1 MKKVLLLLSCI
12 LLNISLVSAQ
22 WQVPSPP
29 DLTNTP
35 LKVGDYIT
43 YKARLGFQGATLS
56 QIVQYIT
63 NNSIPVENVT
73 ELESMVNTT
82 AEILEKVEL
91 KVSVAERTNDSITLN
106 AYLYYNASIN
116 FNENITKSLSTTEWE
131 ETIYPFIRPPNDS
144 ADSIMTY
151 INPLLSYFIN
161 LTSQM
166 FGIDTS
172 SWIQVKAFRTSA
184 FYAGRYRDVNRL
196 SITIPH
202 IKSDIDTVITK
213 MNISMP
219 TDIRDLYSRIP
230 EMDIDYYID
239 WDDQYGVLVGSKL
252 SVRFSTM
259 SWIAY
264 RTVETYASATNL
276 WNTSMTDVTMN
287 TLNSLVFGYSENL
300 VTYMVKGFVFGDTSS
315 IVMAVVYV
323 LVPLIVLGGIVGLL
337 KRKKK

>member
-1 MKKVLLLLSCI
+1 MRKILLLLSCL

-22 WQVPSPP
+22 WQVPSPQ
-29 DLTNTP
+29 DLTSTP
-35 LKVGDYIT
+35 LKVGNYIT

-56 QIVQYIT
+56 QIAQYMT
-63 NNSIPVENVT
+63 NSSIPINVAEVET
-73 ELESMVNTT
+73 IVNTT

-91 KVSVAERTNDSITLN
+91 KVSVVERTNDSITLN
-106 AYLYYNASIN
+106 AYLYYNSSIN
-116 FNENITKSLSTTEWE
+116 FNKNITKSLSTTQWE

-151 INPLLSYFIN
+151 INPPLNYFVN

-166 FGIDTS
+166 FGIDTR
-172 SWIQVKAFRTSA
+172 SWIQIKAFRTSA
-184 FYAGRYRDVNRL
+184 FYAGKYRDVNRL
-196 SITIPH
+196 SVTIPH
-202 IKSDIDTVITK
+202 IKGDIDAVITK

-239 WDDQYGVLVGSKL
+239 WDVQYGVFVGSKL

-264 RTVETYASATNL
+264 RTIETYASATNL
-276 WNTSMTDVTMN
+276 WNASSTDVTIN
-287 TLNSLVFGYSENL
+287 TLNSLMFGYSENL
-300 VTYMVKGFVFGDTSS
+300 VTYMVKGFVFGDTNS
-315 IVMAVVYV
+315 IIMSIAYI
-323 LVPLIVLGGIVGLL
+323 LVPLLVIGGIIVLL
-337 KRKKK
+337 KKKKK